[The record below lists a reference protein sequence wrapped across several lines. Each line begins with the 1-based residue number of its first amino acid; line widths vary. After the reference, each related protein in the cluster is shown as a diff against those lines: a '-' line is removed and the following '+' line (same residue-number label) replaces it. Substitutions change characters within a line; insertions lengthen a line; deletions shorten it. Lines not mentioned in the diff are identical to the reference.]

1 MNYVNI
7 TDEKQTV
14 NIVLNYDFNLEEGRN
29 GDDIDFYLY
38 KDGSG
43 VNVVEDSNGNISVD
57 TSIGSDLEWSGNVS
71 ILNYYQK
78 VGFSEDV
85 SEQLEDEKIYS
96 LVAIARINNKD
107 KIVYRGKFQTTQQP
121 LEDYSVNNSRYN
133 QKTTTNN
140 YTILD

>member
-7 TDEKQTV
+7 TDANPTI
-14 NIVLNYDFNLEEGRN
+14 NIVLNYDINLEEGRN
-29 GDDIDFYLY
+29 GDDIDFYVY
-38 KDGSG
+38 KDGLG
-43 VNVVEDSNGNISVD
+43 INVIKDLNGNISVD
-57 TSIGSDLEWSGNVS
+57 GDVLEWAGNVS
-71 ILNYYQK
+71 IYNYYQK

-96 LVAIARINNKD
+96 LVAVARINNKD

>member
-1 MNYVNI
+1 MNYVNK
-7 TDEKQTV
+7 TDEKQTIK
-14 NIVLNYDFNLEEGRN
+14 IVLNYDFNLDEGLN
-29 GDDIDFYLY
+29 GDDIDFYVY

-57 TSIGSDLEWSGNVS
+57 GDVLEWAGNVS
-71 ILNYYQK
+71 ISNYYQK

-96 LVAIARINNKD
+96 LVAVARINNKD

>member
-7 TDEKQTV
+7 TDANPTID
-14 NIVLNYDFNLEEGRN
+14 IVLNYDFNLEEGLN
-29 GDDIDFYLY
+29 GDDIDFYVY

-43 VNVVEDSNGNISVD
+43 INVVKDLNGNISVD
-57 TSIGSDLEWSGNVS
+57 GGELEWSGNVS
-71 ILNYYQK
+71 ILNYYQE
-78 VGFSEDV
+78 VAFGEDV
-85 SEQLEDEKIYS
+85 LIQLENEKIYS
-96 LVAIARINNKD
+96 LVAVARINNKD

>member
-7 TDEKQTV
+7 TDANPTIE
-14 NIVLNYDFNLEEGRN
+14 IVVNYDFNLEEGRN
-29 GDDIDFYLY
+29 GDDIDFYVY

-43 VNVVEDSNGNISVD
+43 INVVKDSNGNISVD
-57 TSIGSDLEWSGNVS
+57 GGELEWSGNV
-71 ILNYYQK
+71 ITFNYYQE

-85 SEQLEDEKIYS
+85 LIQLENEKIYS
-96 LVAIARINNKD
+96 LVAVARINNKD

>member
-7 TDEKQTV
+7 TDEKQTIK
-14 NIVLNYDFNLEEGRN
+14 IVLNYDFNLDEGLN
-29 GDDIDFYLY
+29 GDDIDFYVY

-57 TSIGSDLEWSGNVS
+57 GDVLEWAGNVS
-71 ILNYYQK
+71 ISNYYQK

-96 LVAIARINNKD
+96 LVAVARINNKD

>member
-7 TDEKQTV
+7 TDANPTID
-14 NIVLNYDFNLEEGRN
+14 IVLNYDFNLEEGLN
-29 GDDIDFYLY
+29 GDDIDFYVY

-43 VNVVEDSNGNISVD
+43 INVVKDLNGNISVD
-57 TSIGSDLEWSGNVS
+57 GGELEWSGNV
-71 ILNYYQK
+71 IIRKYYQR
-78 VGFSEDV
+78 VAFGEDV
-85 SEQLEDEKIYS
+85 LIQLENEKIYS
-96 LVAIARINNKD
+96 LVAVARINNKD

>member
-7 TDEKQTV
+7 TDANPTI
-14 NIVLNYDFNLEEGRN
+14 NIVLDYDFNLEDGRN
-29 GDDIDFYLY
+29 GDDIDFYVY

-43 VNVVEDSNGNISVD
+43 ANVVKDLNGNISVD
-57 TSIGSDLEWSGNVS
+57 GGELEWAGNVS
-71 ILNYYQK
+71 IFNYYQK
-78 VGFSEDV
+78 VAFSEDV
-85 SEQLEDEKIYS
+85 STQLEDENVYS

-121 LEDYSVNNSRYN
+121 LGDYSVNENKYTHKIN
-133 QKTTTNN
+133 PTN